1 MGQGLILVHS
11 KYGAAQKYAG
21 WLKDKTGCPVLP
33 VKQASREQLAQPDT
47 VILIGGVYASGIGG
61 IGVLRKHWALL
72 DGKKLGVFAVGASPY
87 EERNLTLLKQH
98 NLRPPLEQVP
108 CFYGRGIW
116 DLQAM
121 SLVDRTMCRMLQKSV
136 AKKPEGECQ
145 SWELAL
151 REAGEH
157 RTDWTHPNYLQ
168 PVLEWLEKNSEE

>member
-21 WLKDKTGCPVLP
+21 WLKDKTGFPVLP

-157 RTDWTHPNYLQ
+157 RTDWTHPDYLQ

>member
-21 WLKDKTGCPVLP
+21 WLKDKTGFPVLP

-61 IGVLRKHWALL
+61 IGVLRKYWALL

-98 NLRPPLEQVP
+98 NLRPPLEQVS

-157 RTDWTHPNYLQ
+157 RTDWTHPDYLQ